1 MNKIKPMTLSA
12 TSNKKV
18 LIPDPKNKV
27 VLYFYPKDSTP
38 GCTIE
43 GQDFSANNAAF
54 TKLGTVIYGVSR
66 DSIKSHEKFKSKQN
80 FTFDLIADESENL
93 CNIFGVIQL
102 KKLYGREYMGIV
114 RSTFVLD
121 EAGEILKSWDNVRV
135 KGHAD
140 EVLDFVRSL

>member
-54 TKLGTVIYGVSR
+54 TKLRTVIYGVSR